1 MAAAGTRVP
10 VIVLPEEHSRTGTEF
25 NLKLIP
31 YFNEVINGSFNRGQ
45 ILNFSEGPKVN
56 KFFEELHKG
65 QPSGGPIPLSMV
77 EQKESHPDIATFK
90 LLKMTL
96 AILNIITRELDI
108 FRAAKLRNPAYIF
121 PQIDGS
127 PAVEGYMEV
136 LMLYLYELNTIFPA
150 NILSRVNTAWIDVFR
165 GGKRNENYDTSIAL
179 LLEDLA
185 TFYATQDNT
194 IIDFRRM
201 IGELQEASQT
211 ATPIESRKTVL
222 IRYTRLIRGAIDV
235 RNIRKIE
242 AFIQTRNA
250 DPNPAKHVRL
260 VIMNVGLNH
269 YENLSNLITASP
281 ILVRETPITRLIESI
296 YKAANV
302 PLSSRERARKTRSR
316 RHRKKTRK
324 NK

>member
-1 MAAAGTRVP
+1 MAGTGTRVP
-10 VIVLPEEHSRTGTEF
+10 VIVLPELHTRKGTEL
-25 NLKLIP
+25 NLQLIP
-31 YFNEVINGSFNRGQ
+31 FFKDLVYGSFNQGQ
-45 ILNFSEGPKVN
+45 IVNFSEGSKVN
-56 KFFEELHKG
+56 TFFEELHRG
-65 QPSGGPIPLSMV
+65 QPSGGPLPLSML
-77 EQKESHPDIATFK
+77 EQKNTHPDIATFK

-96 AILNIITRELDI
+96 GLLNILVNELDN
-108 FRAAKLRNPAYIF
+108 FRENKLRNPAYVIA
-121 PQIDGS
+121 QLDDS
-127 PAVEGYMEV
+127 PAVERYMEV
-136 LMLYLYELNTIFPA
+136 LILDFYLLNTIFPK

-165 GGKRNENYDTSIAL
+165 GGERNENYDTSIAL

-211 ATPIESRKTVL
+211 ATPLQSRRTVIL
-222 IRYTRLIRGAIDV
+222 KYTRLIRAEIDI
-235 RNIRKIE
+235 RNIRKLE

-250 DPNPAKHVRL
+250 DPNPEKHVSL

-269 YENLSNLITASP
+269 YENLSKLIMASP
-281 ILVRETPITRLIESI
+281 ILVRETRMTTIIESI
-296 YKAANV
+296 YNKAHF
-302 PLSSRERARKTRSR
+302 PLISHERARKTRSR

>member
-10 VIVLPEEHSRTGTEF
+10 VIVLPEVHSRKGTEL
-25 NLKLIP
+25 NLQLIP
-31 YFNEVINGSFNRGQ
+31 FFNDLIYGSFNRGQ
-45 ILNFSEGPKVN
+45 IVNFSEGPKVN

-65 QPSGGPIPLSMV
+65 QPSGGPLPLSML
-77 EQKESHPDIATFK
+77 EQKNTHPDIATFK

-96 AILNIITRELDI
+96 AILNIITRELDF
-108 FRAAKLRNPAYIF
+108 FRAAKLRNPAYVIT
-121 PQIDGS
+121 QLDDS
-127 PAVEGYMEV
+127 PAVERYMEV
-136 LMLYLYELNTIFPA
+136 LILDFYKLNTIFPK

-165 GGKRNENYDTSIAL
+165 GGERNENYDTSIAL

-211 ATPIESRKTVL
+211 ATPIESRRTVIL
-222 IRYTRLIRGAIDV
+222 KYKRLIRAEIDI
-235 RNIRKIE
+235 RNIRKLE

-281 ILVRETPITRLIESI
+281 ILVRETPMTRVIESI
-296 YKAANV
+296 YNKAHV
-302 PLSSRERARKTRSR
+302 PLSSHERARKTRSR